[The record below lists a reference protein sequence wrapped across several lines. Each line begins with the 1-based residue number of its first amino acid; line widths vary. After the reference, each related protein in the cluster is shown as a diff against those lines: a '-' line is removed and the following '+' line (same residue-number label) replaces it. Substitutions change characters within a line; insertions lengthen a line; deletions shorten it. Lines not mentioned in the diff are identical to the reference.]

1 MRFDPSGMNAAFDRM
16 RDNAATRGK
25 NLADV
30 QGQDFLRT
38 IKQEGRK
45 IAPTPQDLYD
55 TASRLGWR
63 LKRKPG
69 VSPAKELKR
78 RIRARGTFARGW
90 QIVRITSERFRIR
103 IWLEDK
109 SAESDKVDTRH
120 GVSDKAEKK
129 SGGRFK
135 RRLNQLAE
143 TLTRLF

>member
-1 MRFDPSGMNAAFDRM
+1 MNAAFDRM

-45 IAPTPQDLYD
+45 IAPTPQELYD
-55 TASRLGWR
+55 TAARLGWR

-109 SAESDKVDTRH
+109 AAESDKVDTRH

-135 RRLNQLAE
+135 RRLNQLAD

>member
-1 MRFDPSGMNAAFDRM
+1 MDKMRENAASK
-16 RDNAATRGK
+16 GK
-25 NLADV
+25 ELANT

-38 IKQEGRK
+38 IKRESWQV
-45 IAPTPQDLYD
+45 APTPQELYD
-55 TASRLGWR
+55 TAQRVGWA
-63 LKRKPG
+63 LKRKKG

-90 QIVRITSERFRIR
+90 RIVRIVSEKWRIR
-103 IWLEDK
+103 IWLMDK

-135 RRLNQLAE
+135 QRLNRMADAI
-143 TLTRLF
+143 TRAF

>member
-1 MRFDPSGMNAAFDRM
+1 MNAAFDRM

-45 IAPTPQDLYD
+45 IAPTPQELYD

-90 QIVRITSERFRIR
+90 KIVRVTSERFRIR

-109 SAESDKVDTRH
+109 AAESDKVDTRH

-135 RRLNQLAE
+135 RRLNQLAD